1 MTTRILSA
9 SPEIAEIIEKCS
21 SLRKK
26 LQMQLSE
33 LEEYADSL
41 LNNELPINS
50 NGVIYNETEGN
61 KKAI

>member
-9 SPEIAEIIEKCS
+9 SPEIAEIIEKCN

-26 LQMQLSE
+26 LQTQLSE

-41 LNNELPINS
+41 LHSDAAISS
-50 NGVIYNETEGN
+50 NGAIYNETEGN
-61 KKAI
+61 KKAV